1 MYSVKYDTV
10 RIITLQTSVD
20 DGFVKH
26 VKHLKNSTST
36 ISYSWWEEKSF
47 FIILDFGYFKANPDF
62 SCCTKIISPRYK
74 SSSFLEQRNH
84 PALRYRK
91 STDVR
96 TSIHRIH
103 SQKKQ
108 K

>member
-10 RIITLQTSVD
+10 RIVTLQTSVD

-47 FIILDFGYFKANPDF
+47 FYYIGFWLFQ
-62 SCCTKIISPRYK
+62 S
-74 SSSFLEQRNH
+74 
-84 PALRYRK
+84 
-91 STDVR
+91 
-96 TSIHRIH
+96 
-103 SQKKQ
+103 
-108 K
+108 